1 MPDSEQKNKRSFGDY
16 LRIFSC
22 GFLMGSADIVPGV
35 SGGTMAFILNIY
47 DELLESIRAF
57 TGKELFSS
65 VFKFDLKKAWNTLPW
80 QFLLALG
87 LGILS
92 AIALF
97 SSPIKWMLENRLSLI
112 LAFFFG
118 LVLASIIAVIG
129 RVKSWKATRY
139 IALIAGTAA
148 GWMIVGMEALS
159 NPPSAGWYIVLC
171 GAVAISAM
179 ILPGISGSF
188 ILLLMGKYGYILD
201 TVNALKKG
209 SDLAHNLTTMVLF
222 GIGVVLGIAI
232 FVRILKFLLNK
243 FHDVTIAALIGFMI
257 GSLRKVWPWKVSD
270 KIDNANILPQ
280 NFDTEFWYA
289 IALAVLGLVIVL
301 AIEFIAS
308 KKESK

>member
-1 MPDSEQKNKRSFGDY
+1 MPDSEPKNKRSFKDH

-57 TGKELFSS
+57 TGKEFFST

-80 QFLLALG
+80 PFLLALG

-92 AIALF
+92 AIAIF
-97 SSPIKWMLENRLSLI
+97 STPIKWMLENRLSLI

-118 LVLASIIAVIG
+118 LVLASIISVTG
-129 RVKSWKATRY
+129 RVKKWSGTRFF
-139 IALIAGTAA
+139 ALIAGTAA
-148 GWMIVGMEALS
+148 GWIIVGMQALA
-159 NPPSAGWYIVLC
+159 NPPSAGWYIILC

-209 SDLAHNLTTMVLF
+209 ADLAHNLTTMLLF
-222 GIGVVLGIAI
+222 CIGVVLGIAG

-257 GSLRKVWPWKVSD
+257 GSLRKVWPWKAAG

-280 NFDTEFWYA
+280 EFGTEFWYA
-289 IALAVLGLVIVL
+289 VALAVLGLVIVL
-301 AIEFIAS
+301 AIEFIAA

>member
-1 MPDSEQKNKRSFGDY
+1 MPDTEQKNKRSFRDY
-16 LRIFSC
+16 MRIFSC
-22 GFLMGSADIVPGV
+22 GFLMGSADVVPGV

-47 DELLESIRAF
+47 DELLESIHAF
-57 TGKELFSS
+57 TGKALFST

-80 QFLLALG
+80 PFLLALG

-92 AIALF
+92 AIAVF
-97 SSPIKWMLENRLSLI
+97 STPIKWMLENRLSLI

-118 LVLASIIAVIG
+118 LVLASIISVLN
-129 RVKSWKATRY
+129 RVKTWGPTRF
-139 IALIAGTAA
+139 ISLILGAAA
-148 GWMIVGMEALS
+148 GWLIVGMQALAD
-159 NPPSAGWYIVLC
+159 PPSAGWYIVLC

-209 SDLAHNLTTMVLF
+209 ADLPHNLTVMMLF
-222 GIGVVLGIAI
+222 GIGVVLGIAG

-257 GSLRKVWPWKVSD
+257 GSLRKVWPWKAAD

-280 NFDTEFWYA
+280 NFDASFWYA
-289 IALAVLGLVIVL
+289 VGLAVLGLVIVL
-301 AIEFIAS
+301 AIEFIAA
-308 KKESK
+308 KRETK